1 MKLFINKNCLYSR
14 GPIMAKTISKAE
26 NLLHKA
32 DNAYTNPEQLSTFI
46 SEAMRQRKEQ
56 ERAEREELIKIV

>member
-1 MKLFINKNCLYSR
+1 
-14 GPIMAKTISKAE
+14 MAKTISKAE
-26 NLLHKA
+26 NYLNKA